1 MRVEI
6 ERLSDYCSDEEWN
19 RWKRS
24 LLSDLGI
31 DIDSFSNPEIEKLLH
46 DWWCLRIKYSSGI
59 IDKEKFDEEKK
70 VLFPDYEESDLEDP
84 LSNPLLFHK
93 QCVIL
98 LKTQPLQFPKK
109 SKMGKDYFTLPR

>member
-84 LSNPLLFHK
+84 LSNPSVS
-93 QCVIL
+93 QAVRYI
-98 LKTQPLQFPKK
+98 TENTAPPISKK
-109 SKMGKDYFTLPR
+109 I